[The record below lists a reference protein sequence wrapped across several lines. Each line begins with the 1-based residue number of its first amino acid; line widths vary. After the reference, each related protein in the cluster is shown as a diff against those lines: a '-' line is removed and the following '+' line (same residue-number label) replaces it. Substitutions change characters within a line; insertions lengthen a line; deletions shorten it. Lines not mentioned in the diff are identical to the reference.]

1 MNETN
6 LEVTNNSNI
15 KEFTIIHL
23 SAVPGLFLQSKQ
35 TNKFKKNQ
43 PDKRKKK
50 PQPNENKKTKNKTKL
65 KPNQKKPQL
74 FQEA

>member
-1 MNETN
+1 MDETN

-23 SAVPGLFLQSKQ
+23 SAVPGLFLPSKQ
-35 TNKFKKNQ
+35 TNKLKKTNLTKGKKNSTKKNKKNQ
-43 PDKRKKK
+43 NQNKTK
-50 PQPNENKKTKNKTKL
+50 PNKKT
-65 KPNQKKPQL
+65 PQL